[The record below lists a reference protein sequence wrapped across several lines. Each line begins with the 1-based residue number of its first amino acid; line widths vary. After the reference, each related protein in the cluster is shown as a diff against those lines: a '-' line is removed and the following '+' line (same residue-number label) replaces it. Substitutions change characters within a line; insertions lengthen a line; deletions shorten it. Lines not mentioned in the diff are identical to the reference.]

1 MHVKGI
7 KLINYRNYRSLDIT
21 LNPKLNIFLGNNAQG
36 KTNLLESIY
45 IAAMGKSY
53 RTNKDKEL
61 INLRK
66 NQAYIAVDVVKEDF
80 NKKIEVKL
88 DRENQKKARVNKVE
102 VDKISELYGILNVV
116 IFSPEDLSLVKDGPS
131 GRRNFLDN
139 EISQIRPK
147 YRYNLNRYNKILN
160 QRNNLLKRI
169 AIEKSK
175 VRLLDIWD
183 EQLVSIGTELLIN
196 RIEFLNKLST
206 ISKDI
211 QRKISGNLEE
221 MKLEYLS
228 SFRIDNVDY
237 DTIKDKFGKILKEN
251 VKEDIK
257 RGSTKYGP
265 HRDDIGIFVNNMD
278 IRIFGSQG
286 QQRTAA
292 LSLKL
297 AEVEL
302 IKWEVGE
309 YPVLLLDDV
318 LSELD
323 QNRRK
328 YLVSSFKD
336 IQTIITTTDDL
347 DINEFNNINKSIF
360 NIRSGM
366 VQWKENTYVFT
377 FRKRLCHTN

>member
-175 VRLLDIWD
+175 VKLLDIWD

-366 VQWKENTYVFT
+366 VQ
-377 FRKRLCHTN
+377 